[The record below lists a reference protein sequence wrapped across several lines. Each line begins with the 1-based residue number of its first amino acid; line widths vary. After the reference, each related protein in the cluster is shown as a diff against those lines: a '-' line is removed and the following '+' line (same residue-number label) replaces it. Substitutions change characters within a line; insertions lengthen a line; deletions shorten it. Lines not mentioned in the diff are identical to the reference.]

1 MIELNIKFDDT
12 VKVFEQVNTDERIID
27 AGVRFKVTQAWVE
40 SLNSKTVDGANGEF
54 VTYKVGHSNT
64 SVQLSSELA
73 ELGSLEDL
81 VGQQL
86 YLRASYTK
94 DPSARRVKGW
104 MNWKL
109 TSYKPEKLL
118 DSQEEAIKYAKEH
131 GVERAKEES
140 SDDPLKL
147 LRAAMANMAKATKK

>member
-27 AGVRFKVTQAWVE
+27 AGVRFKVTKEWID

-94 DPSARRVKGW
+94 DANAKRVKGW
-104 MNWKL
+104 LNWKL
-109 TSYKPEKLL
+109 TSYCPEKLL

-131 GVERAKEES
+131 AVERVATS
-140 SDDPLKL
+140 SSTSDPLEL
-147 LRAAMANMAKATKK
+147 LKAAFAGMGK

>member
-27 AGVRFKVTQAWVE
+27 AGVRFKVTKEWID

-94 DPSARRVKGW
+94 DANAKRVKGW
-104 MNWKL
+104 LNWKL
-109 TSYKPEKLL
+109 TSYCPEKLL
-118 DSQEEAIKYAKEH
+118 DSQEEAIKFAKEH
-131 GVERAKEES
+131 AVERVATS
-140 SDDPLKL
+140 SSTSDPLEL
-147 LRAAMANMAKATKK
+147 LKAAFAGMGK

>member
-27 AGVRFKVTQAWVE
+27 AGVRFKVTKEWID

-94 DPSARRVKGW
+94 DANAKRVKGW
-104 MNWKL
+104 LNWKL
-109 TSYKPEKLL
+109 TSYCPEKLL

-131 GVERAKEES
+131 AVERVATS
-140 SDDPLKL
+140 SSTSDPLEMLK
-147 LRAAMANMAKATKK
+147 AAFAGMGK